1 MTLTPADL
9 AADLDLSRLPS
20 HPKVVGRLLH
30 LLEQDRP
37 ALAPVTQLVVS
48 DPCLCLRVIS
58 AAAAAGVS
66 VTNVCLPT
74 AAIAAVGNDLLRA
87 IAVSAAAPGSG
98 GGLEL
103 EDFWSNSV
111 LCAELSRTLARQIGY
126 EAADEAYVVGLLHNI
141 GQVAL
146 LYGLKERYVPVLQ
159 EADGPSELPQVEGR
173 ELGVTHPEVAG
184 ELVDRWRLR
193 SFIGDALRFHHHPI
207 ATAMGSH
214 PLVRIL
220 RCASAMV
227 GAAADR
233 FDAAATL
240 LGLSQA
246 AMDSHWREAQERAQ
260 ALAAD
265 LGATLRTAAPGGTP
279 GAGSGVA
286 ALAPL
291 ALPEHGDAEPAG
303 VERQLL
309 AALNSGALR
318 YALTRIFGHPRSDA
332 EVLACALRCA
342 AGLVGLAA
350 PLYFLPDASGKMLYG
365 RGLWPGTEAAEDLR
379 IPLNAAASAV
389 AAAYM
394 DAAMVGRAA
403 TAADTTVL
411 DRQVMRFLHG
421 NLLCVPLL
429 AEGKPAGVMVARAGE
444 SADGRK
450 DSALVLALA
459 RFVGEALE
467 RRKRGAGDEVAQ
479 RELVE
484 RYRTHARRI
493 IHEAGNPLGIIKNY
507 LKVLALRLGSDNSV
521 QQELSILN
529 EEIDRVTQI
538 IRRFGEAP
546 AAARKDG
553 LADINDT
560 LKELM
565 TAYGEALFGTRRIGV
580 ELALDPEIPP
590 IKTDED
596 GLKQAL
602 LNLFKN
608 AAEAMPAGGKFVV
621 ATSDMI
627 NHDGKTFVE
636 IRIKDSGPGI
646 PPETMRR
653 LYQPVASTKGEGH
666 EGLGLSIVL
675 SIIHRLGGTIM
686 CRSQEGQG
694 TVFQLLLP
702 RHTE

>member
-1 MTLTPADL
+1 MTLNAADL

-30 LLEQDRP
+30 LLEQDKP
-37 ALAPVTQLVVS
+37 AVAPLTQLVAS

-66 VTNVCLPT
+66 ATNVSLPT

-87 IAVSAAAPGSG
+87 IAVSAAAPGIG
-98 GGLEL
+98 DGGLEL
-103 EDFWSNSV
+103 EDFWSNAV

-126 EAADEAYVVGLLHNI
+126 EAADEAYVAGLLHNI

-146 LYGLKERYVPVLQ
+146 LCVLRERYVPVL
-159 EADGPSELPQVEGR
+159 EAAAGPGELPQVEGR
-173 ELGVTHPEVAG
+173 ELGVTHTEVAG

-193 SFIGDALRFHHHPI
+193 SFIGDALRFHHHPV

-227 GAAADR
+227 GAAPDR
-233 FDAAATL
+233 FDAGTAL
-240 LGLSQA
+240 LGLSPA
-246 AMDSHWREAQERAQ
+246 VMDGHWREAQERAQ

-265 LGATLRTAAPGGTP
+265 LDVTLRTAAGP
-279 GAGSGVA
+279 AVVA
-286 ALAPL
+286 LVPL
-291 ALPEHGDAEPAG
+291 ALPERGEGAPAG
-303 VERQLL
+303 VDRQLL

-318 YALTRIFGHPRSDA
+318 YALTQAFGHARSDA
-332 EVLACALRCA
+332 EVLGCALRCA

-350 PLYFLPDASGKMLYG
+350 PLYFLPEASGKTLRG
-365 RGLWPGTEAAEDLR
+365 HGLWPGTEAAEDLR
-379 IPLNAAASAV
+379 IPVNAAASAV

-394 DAAMVGRAA
+394 DAAIVSRAA
-403 TAADTTVL
+403 TAADATVL
-411 DRQVMRFLHG
+411 DRQVMRFLQG
-421 NLLCVPLL
+421 NLLCVPLM
-429 AEGKPAGVMVARAGE
+429 AEGKPAGVMVARTGA
-444 SADGRK
+444 SADGRR
-450 DSALVLALA
+450 DSTLVPALA
-459 RFVGEALE
+459 RFAGEALE

-484 RYRTHARRI
+484 RYRAHARRI

-507 LKVLALRLGSDNSV
+507 LKVLAMRLGGDSSV

-565 TAYGEALFGTRRIGV
+565 TAYGEALFGTRRISV

-596 GLKQAL
+596 SLKQAL

-636 IRIKDSGPGI
+636 IRIKDNGPGI
-646 PPETMRR
+646 PPETMQR

>member
-1 MTLTPADL
+1 MTFTPADL
-9 AADLDLSRLPS
+9 AADLDLSRLPA
-20 HPKVVGRLLH
+20 HPQVVGRLLH
-30 LLEQDRP
+30 LLEQDKP
-37 ALAPVTQLVVS
+37 AVAPITQMVVS

-66 VTNVCLPT
+66 VTNVSLPT

-87 IAVSAAAPGSG
+87 IAVSAAAPVMGD

-103 EDFWSNSV
+103 EDFWSNAV

-126 EAADEAYVVGLLHNI
+126 EAADEAYVAGLLHNI

-146 LYGLKERYVPVLQ
+146 LYVLKERYVPVL
-159 EADGPSELPQVEGR
+159 EAAAGPGELPQVEGR

-193 SFIGDALRFHHHPI
+193 SFIGDALRFHHHPVV
-207 ATAMGSH
+207 AAVGSH

-227 GAAADR
+227 GAAPDR
-233 FDAAATL
+233 FDAAAAL

-246 AMDSHWREAQERAQ
+246 AMDGHWREAQERAQ

-265 LGATLRTAAPGGTP
+265 LDVTLRSAAGP
-279 GAGSGVA
+279 AVA
-286 ALAPL
+286 ALVPV
-291 ALPEHGDAEPAG
+291 ALLERGDGAPAG
-303 VERQLL
+303 VDRQLL

-318 YALTRIFGHPRSDA
+318 YALTQTFGHARSDA

-350 PLYFLPDASGKMLYG
+350 PLYFLPEASGKTLRG
-365 RGLWPGTEAAEDLR
+365 HGLWPGTEAAEDLR

-394 DAAMVGRAA
+394 DAAMVSRAA
-403 TAADTTVL
+403 TAADATVL
-411 DRQVMRFLHG
+411 DRQVMRFLQG
-421 NLLCVPLL
+421 NLLCVPLM

-467 RRKRGAGDEVAQ
+467 RRKRGTGDEVAQ

-484 RYRTHARRI
+484 RYRAHARRI

-507 LKVLALRLGSDNSV
+507 LRVLALRLGSDNSV

-546 AAARKDG
+546 AATARKDG

-560 LKELM
+560 LKEMM
-565 TAYGEALFGTRRIGV
+565 TAYGEALFGTRRISV

-636 IRIKDSGPGI
+636 IRIKDNGPGI
-646 PPETMRR
+646 PPETMQR
-653 LYQPVASTKGEGH
+653 LYQPVASAKGEGH

-675 SIIHRLGGTIM
+675 SVIHRLGGTIM

-702 RHTE
+702 RHVE